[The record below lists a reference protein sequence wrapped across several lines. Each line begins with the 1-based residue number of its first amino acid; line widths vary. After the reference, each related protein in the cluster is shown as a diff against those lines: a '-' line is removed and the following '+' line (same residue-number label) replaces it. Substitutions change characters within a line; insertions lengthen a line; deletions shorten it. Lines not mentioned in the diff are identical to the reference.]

1 MGNKGGFFRY
11 ADGVDKFLLL
21 FGTLGCIG
29 DGIQTPLTMLV
40 LGSLIDDYARG
51 GSQHTVSIHTINKV
65 TITLV
70 MQIFSFL
77 FCCYILESCDFIV
90 LSVCTQTSCCCHWSC
105 CICFYR

>member
-11 ADGVDKFLLL
+11 ADGVDKFLLF

-70 MQIFSFL
+70 MQIFHSFSVVIYL
-77 FCCYILESCDFIV
+77 KVVI
-90 LSVCTQTSCCCHWSC
+90 SVCSQTSCCCHWSC